1 MASYAINE
9 NFLQQLETLE
19 LILKNN
25 VAGLFGGNHQ
35 SKKFG
40 SSCEFADHREYMAGD
55 DITKINWNLYA
66 RTENLYLKQYLDERR
81 LKTKIY
87 LDASLSMDFNKSNK
101 AVLALQIA
109 AAFAYLSIVLMDKA
123 SIYIIKDNMCY
134 EVIHEMANKDSFYTD
149 IMKLNTIEF
158 SGDFKFS
165 EAIMKEDVGYG
176 DGLSIIISDFL
187 TENDYQVGLDRLVDK
202 KRDVLCVQ
210 LLSKEEVKP
219 TIRGKIHY
227 FDSELS
233 SSDYRKNVN
242 KDVYKAYL
250 EAVNYVKN
258 NLKNLCASRGAN
270 YVFMQDDKNIKDT
283 FINMF
288 IEEGVLK

>member
-1 MASYAINE
+1 MGKYAINE
-9 NFLQQLETLE
+9 DFLQQLETIE

-40 SSCEFADHREYMAGD
+40 SSCEFADHREYLPGD

-123 SIYIIKDNMCY
+123 SIYIIKDNKCY
-134 EVIHEMANKDSFYTD
+134 EILTDLANKDSFYSSIGKINEID
-149 IMKLNTIEF
+149 F
-158 SGDFKFS
+158 GGDFSFS
-165 EAIMKEDVGYG
+165 EAIMPEDVGYG
-176 DGLSIIISDFL
+176 DGLSIIVSDFL
-187 TENDYQVGLDRLVDK
+187 TDNDYKTGITRMIEK

-210 LLSKEEVKP
+210 LLSKEEINP
-219 TIRGKIHY
+219 MIRGKIHY
-227 FDSELS
+227 FDSES
-233 SSDYRKNVN
+233 SSADYRKNVT
-242 KDVYKAYL
+242 KDVIKAYR
-250 EAVNYVKN
+250 EAVNYVKSK
-258 NLKNLCASRGAN
+258 LKNYCSSLGAN
-270 YVFMQDDKNIKDT
+270 YVLVQDDKNIKDT
-283 FINMF
+283 FIKMLT
-288 IEEGVLK
+288 EEGVLK

>member
-1 MASYAINE
+1 MGKYAINE
-9 NFLQQLETLE
+9 DFLQQLETIE

-40 SSCEFADHREYMAGD
+40 SSCEFADHREYLPGD

-123 SIYIIKDNMCY
+123 SIYIIKDNKCY
-134 EVIHEMANKDSFYTD
+134 EILTGLANKDSFYTSIGKINEID
-149 IMKLNTIEF
+149 F
-158 SGDFKFS
+158 GGDFSFS
-165 EAIMKEDVGYG
+165 EAIMPEDIGYG
-176 DGLSIIISDFL
+176 DGLSIIVSDFL
-187 TENDYQVGLDRLVDK
+187 TDNDY
-202 KRDVLCVQ
+202 
-210 LLSKEEVKP
+210 KEIG
-219 TIRGKIHY
+219 IR
-227 FDSELS
+227 
-233 SSDYRKNVN
+233 V
-242 KDVYKAYL
+242 
-250 EAVNYVKN
+250 
-258 NLKNLCASRGAN
+258 CA
-270 YVFMQDDKNIKDT
+270 
-283 FINMF
+283 
-288 IEEGVLK
+288 

>member
-187 TENDYQVGLDRLVDK
+187 TENDYQVGLDCLVDK